1 MNKKAELLAP
11 ETLKII
17 ISIICIVLLV
27 YLLVSIYYATTNK
40 QDLAKA
46 KSTMDEISKSIDK
59 ANQDN
64 SYVGILTTLT
74 PEDWVIL
81 SYTGNN
87 KKPNQ
92 CTGQNCL
99 CICDEVWVDN
109 LYIIKDRQLN
119 ECSDDGICIIVKNL
133 KDFGKIEIHEVSEP
147 TSIKIFSEN
156 SLIGVQI
163 I

>member
-81 SYTGNN
+81 SYT
-87 KKPNQ
+87 
-92 CTGQNCL
+92 
-99 CICDEVWVDN
+99 
-109 LYIIKDRQLN
+109 
-119 ECSDDGICIIVKNL
+119 
-133 KDFGKIEIHEVSEP
+133 
-147 TSIKIFSEN
+147 
-156 SLIGVQI
+156 
-163 I
+163 